1 MSPSASLSLSRSPSC
16 NAWHAG
22 RLKSVTVTALLL
34 VVSAAGW
41 STETVGTADNAKQ
54 GDRGAVSI
62 QPSDNLCFGGLEDGK
77 IIVNEPYLT
86 NPYRET
92 TRLGCEVDGGSP
104 VTMPDLP
111 APDAA
116 KTRMV

>member
-1 MSPSASLSLSRSPSC
+1 MKSLAATAMLLAASPNLWANDADSLDPG
-16 NAWHAG
+16 NQDG
-22 RLKSVTVTALLL
+22 NG
-34 VVSAAGW
+34 AA
-41 STETVGTADNAKQ
+41 
-54 GDRGAVSI
+54 SI

-77 IIVNEPYLT
+77 IIVSEPYLQ

-92 TRLGCEVDGGSP
+92 TRLGCEVDGGAP

-116 KTRMV
+116 KTRMA

>member
-1 MSPSASLSLSRSPSC
+1 MKYLD
-16 NAWHAG
+16 N
-22 RLKSVTVTALLL
+22 LKSLALTAALL
-34 VVSAAGW
+34 AASPGLLANEE
-41 STETVGTADNAKQ
+41 SGSESGS
-54 GDRGAVSI
+54 GAASI

-77 IIVNEPYLT
+77 IIVSEPYLK

-92 TRLGCEVDGGSP
+92 TRLGCEVDGGAP

>member
-1 MSPSASLSLSRSPSC
+1 LKYASRTIATLL
-16 NAWHAG
+16 A
-22 RLKSVTVTALLL
+22 ALLL
-34 VVSAAGW
+34 ASSLSASAAPADET
-41 STETVGTADNAKQ
+41 TEA
-54 GDRGAVSI
+54 RI
-62 QPSDNLCFGGLEDGK
+62 EPSDNLCFGGLEDGK
-77 IIVNEPYLT
+77 IIVGERYLK

-116 KTRMV
+116 KTRLA

>member
-1 MSPSASLSLSRSPSC
+1 MYAPNLNSLLLTAALMAASPSLWADERNASES
-16 NAWHAG
+16 G
-22 RLKSVTVTALLL
+22 TG
-34 VVSAAGW
+34 AA
-41 STETVGTADNAKQ
+41 
-54 GDRGAVSI
+54 SI

-77 IIVNEPYLT
+77 IIVSEPYLT

-92 TRLGCEVDGGSP
+92 TRLGCEVDGGAP

-116 KTRMV
+116 KTRMA

>member
-1 MSPSASLSLSRSPSC
+1 LAYFKQYQNSLKTLAATAILLAATPNLWAEDTENRVSPEQDG
-16 NAWHAG
+16 NG
-22 RLKSVTVTALLL
+22 
-34 VVSAAGW
+34 AA
-41 STETVGTADNAKQ
+41 
-54 GDRGAVSI
+54 SI

-77 IIVNEPYLT
+77 IIVSEPYLK

-92 TRLGCEVDGGSP
+92 TRLGCEVDGGAP

-116 KTRMV
+116 KTRMA

>member
-1 MSPSASLSLSRSPSC
+1 MAFIKQYQNS
-16 NAWHAG
+16 
-22 RLKSVTVTALLL
+22 LKSLAVIAVLLTASTDLWADD
-34 VVSAAGW
+34 VESRVS
-41 STETVGTADNAKQ
+41 
-54 GDRGAVSI
+54 GDEDGNGAVSV

-77 IIVNEPYLT
+77 IIVSEPYLK

-92 TRLGCEVDGGSP
+92 TRLGCEVDGGAP

>member
-1 MSPSASLSLSRSPSC
+1 LSSRLKEQYANILNGFVLAAALLAASPSLWA
-16 NAWHAG
+16 NGEA
-22 RLKSVTVTALLL
+22 VTDPDT
-34 VVSAAGW
+34 
-41 STETVGTADNAKQ
+41 
-54 GDRGAVSI
+54 GAVSI

-77 IIVNEPYLT
+77 IIVSEPYLK

-92 TRLGCEVDGGSP
+92 TRLGCEVDGGAP